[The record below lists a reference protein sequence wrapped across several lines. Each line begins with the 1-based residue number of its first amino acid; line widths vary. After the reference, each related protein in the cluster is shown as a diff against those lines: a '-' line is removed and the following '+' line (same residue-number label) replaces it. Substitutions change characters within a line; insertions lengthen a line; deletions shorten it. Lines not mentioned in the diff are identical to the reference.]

1 MLCEVKLRDLD
12 SYLPL
17 FDQKKKKRYIYMKK
31 IEVTK
36 VATVMSSGS
45 I

>member
-1 MLCEVKLRDLD
+1 MLCKVKLRDLD
-12 SYLPL
+12 SHLPL
-17 FDQKKKKRYIYMKK
+17 FDQINVLRYIYMKK